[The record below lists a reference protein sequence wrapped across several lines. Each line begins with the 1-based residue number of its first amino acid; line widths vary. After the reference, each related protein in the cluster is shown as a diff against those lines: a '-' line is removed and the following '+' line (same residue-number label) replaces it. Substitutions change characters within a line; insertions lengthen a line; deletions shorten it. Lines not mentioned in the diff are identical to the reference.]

1 MFKPLK
7 DITVLDLTQVLA
19 GPFGSYQLSFLGA
32 KIIKIENPDEGDWAR
47 KGGMIKNYLI
57 ILWVQAF

>member
-32 KIIKIENPDEGDWAR
+32 KIIKIENPDKEIGQE
-47 KGGMIKNYLI
+47 KEVMIKNYPI
-57 ILWVQAF
+57 I